1 MAKFKLTLEYDGS
14 RYSGWQIQ
22 REERSVMGEVVG
34 AARKVFQTERLDVY
48 GAGRTDTGVHALAQ
62 VAHLEVDTKLTPSVV
77 RMKLNDELP
86 HDVNILHVEKANPR
100 FHARFDAV
108 ARSYVYVISR
118 RRHAFGKRYMWWIK
132 DELDVKAMQE
142 ACPLFIGKKDFQ
154 SFSNEDPNE
163 KSTLVVLQHLQIHE
177 EGDLLVIH
185 VIGSHFLWKM
195 VRRIVG
201 VLVEVGRGNLSKEDV
216 RSFLA
221 QPTNAPAQYTAP
233 PSGLFLERVYY
244 EKEPIS
250 KEYRILFRGN

>member
-34 AARKVFQTERLDVY
+34 AARKVFQTNLLDVY
-48 GAGRTDTGVHALAQ
+48 GAGRTDTGVHALQQ
-62 VAHLEVDTKLTPSVV
+62 VAHLEVETKLAPAAI

-86 HDVNILHVEKANPR
+86 HDVNILKVEKAHHR

-108 ARSYVYVISR
+108 ARSYVYQITR

-132 DELDVKAMQE
+132 DDLDVKAMQE
-142 ACPLFIGKKDFQ
+142 ACSLFVGKKDFR
-154 SFSNEDPNE
+154 SFSNDDPNE
-163 KSTLVVLQHLQIHE
+163 KSTVVQLQHLQIHE
-177 EGDLLVIH
+177 EGDLLIIH

-201 VLVEVGRGNLSKEDV
+201 VLVEVGRGNLTQEDI
-216 RSFLA
+216 RDFLA
-221 QPTNAPAQYTAP
+221 HPTNAPAQYTAP

-244 EKEPIS
+244 DKDPID
-250 KEYRILFRGN
+250 KQYRILFRG